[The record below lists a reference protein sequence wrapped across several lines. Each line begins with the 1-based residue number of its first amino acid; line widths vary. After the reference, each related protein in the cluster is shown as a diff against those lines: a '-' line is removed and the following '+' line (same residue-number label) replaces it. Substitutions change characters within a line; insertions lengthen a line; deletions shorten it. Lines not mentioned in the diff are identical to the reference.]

1 MMLQNQASF
10 RYPELAGL
18 AFANMLD
25 DLNIENGRS
34 SEYPQPITTMCK
46 NEFIAQSHC

>member
-10 RYPELAGL
+10 RYPTLAGL
-18 AFANMLD
+18 AFANILD

-34 SEYPQPITTMCK
+34 SEPAADHQNVQK
-46 NEFIAQSHC
+46 